1 MIRIVIAE
9 DQELLLGIIGS
20 LLNLEDDME
29 VVGQSG
35 KGDEVLALVE
45 KLRPDIFLMDMEFFE
60 KVSPMEML
68 KPFGS
73 KLMVL
78 TTFAETG
85 NFQRVVDA
93 DVRGYL
99 PKDIPSEELALSIRN
114 IMEGD
119 RIYSPQLVETSNE
132 NEETPEADSAN
143 SLSANEQ
150 IVSAP
155 GVQPNKTLDTVK
167 SYLTTFKDKIK
178 IPAG

>member
-35 KGDEVLALVE
+35 KGEELLALVE
-45 KLRPDIFLMDMEFFE
+45 KLRPDICLMDMEFFE
-60 KVSPMEML
+60 KNSPVEML
-68 KPFGS
+68 KPFGG

-78 TTFAETG
+78 TTFAEAG
-85 NFQRVVDA
+85 NFQRIVDA

-99 PKDIPSEELALSIRN
+99 PKDSPSEELAIWIRSI
-114 IMEGD
+114 MDGK
-119 RIYSPQLVETSNE
+119 RIYSEELI
-132 NEETPEADSAN
+132 ETPREGIEGAASADI
-143 SLSANEQ
+143 LSVEQ
-150 IVSAP
+150 DIAP
-155 GVQPNKTLDTVK
+155 TPDAQQKPLDTVK

-178 IPAG
+178 ISAG